1 MHGLLDG
8 FSALSG
14 KIPNAIPGLKSPSR
28 ADLWAAITASCLTN
42 SSGARFAGLTNPGSS
57 ANLSLVR
64 SRLSF
69 SLSLL
74 SVIFLNT
81 RQSWLLKPTPNNP
94 RRVKPLPLQYIPNRQ
109 HLNPAALDPINL
121 QIPGLRHI
129 PVKTPKGN

>member
-1 MHGLLDG
+1 M
-8 FSALSG
+8 LSISD
-14 KIPNAIPGLKSPSR
+14 IPAARLKHAPTSCGQPRRGRDLHVVVVCVKYIIP
-28 ADLWAAITASCLTN
+28 
-42 SSGARFAGLTNPGSS
+42 
-57 ANLSLVR
+57 
-64 SRLSF
+64 
-69 SLSLL
+69 
-74 SVIFLNT
+74 VIFLNT